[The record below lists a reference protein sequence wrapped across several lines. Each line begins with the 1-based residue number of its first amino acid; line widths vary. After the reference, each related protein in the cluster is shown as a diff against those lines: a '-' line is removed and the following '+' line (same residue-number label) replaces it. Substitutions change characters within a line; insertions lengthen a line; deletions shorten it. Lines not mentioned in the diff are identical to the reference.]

1 MIGKISPHGT
11 NLESRVWYLYGP
23 GRSHEHVDPHLVAGW
38 RPPAELEPPLR
49 PSGRRDLRRLI
60 GLLLQPHAAMGNLG
74 SPRPVWHCLLS
85 AAPTDRVLSDVE
97 WGDIAVDV
105 MLRTGLSDGEDDE
118 GVQWIDEGVQWI
130 DEGVRWIAVRHAA
143 DHIHVVAMLARQDG
157 RRPRLS
163 FDRLRVRDACRA
175 AEDRY
180 GLRKTGPAWKR
191 SSRA

>member
-11 NLESRVWYLYGP
+11 SLESRVWYLYGP
-23 GRSHEHVDPHLVAGW
+23 GKSHVHVDPHLVAGW
-38 RPPAELEPPLR
+38 RSPAELEPPLR
-49 PSGRRDLRRLI
+49 PSGRRDMRRLI
-60 GLLLQPHAAMGNLG
+60 GLLLQPHAVMGDWG
-74 SPRPVWHCLLS
+74 SPRPVWHGLLS

-118 GVQWIDEGVQWI
+118 GVRWI

-157 RRPRLS
+157 RIPRLS

-191 SSRA
+191 SSLP

>member
-11 NLESRVWYLYGP
+11 SLESRVRYLYGP
-23 GRSHEHVDPHLVAGW
+23 GGSHEHVDPHLVAAW

-49 PSGRRDLRRLI
+49 PSGRRDMRRLI
-60 GLLLQPHAAMGNLG
+60 GLLLQPYAAMGNWG
-74 SPRPVWHCLLS
+74 YPRPVWHCLLS
-85 AAPTDRVLSDVE
+85 AAPADRVLSDAE

-105 MLRTGLSDGEDDE
+105 MLRTGLSDREDDE
-118 GVQWIDEGVQWI
+118 DPLWI

-180 GLRKTGPAWKR
+180 GLQKTGPAWKR
-191 SSRA
+191 SSLA